1 MKRSLLAAIIAV
13 SLMPALPVRVG
24 DSAVVVASPEDD
36 LRQLIAAWDDALKE
50 RNVQALSR
58 LLADNFT
65 MTDASGAVLTK
76 AEYLQSVVKA
86 PALRIIKSYA
96 SDDISITV
104 AVKDEDD
111 DGEDDDDDGEDDDDD
126 DDENTVETAT
136 VTGRSEIKG
145 RARGGAQMVAGVYR
159 FTDRWI
165 RVNGTWRAVSTTAVR
180 EP

>member
-1 MKRSLLAAIIAV
+1 MKRSLFAALIAV
-13 SLMPALPVRVG
+13 SLMPALPTRVV
-24 DSAVVVASPEDD
+24 DSAVMARSAEDD
-36 LRQLIAAWDDALKE
+36 IRVRIIAWDDALKE
-50 RNVQALSR
+50 RNALALSN

-76 AEYLQSVVKA
+76 AEYLQAVAKT
-86 PALRIIKSYA
+86 PALRLVNSYA
-96 SDDISITV
+96 SDDVVITV
-104 AVKDEDD
+104 EGKIKTA
-111 DGEDDDDDGEDDDDD
+111 DGDA
-126 DDENTVETAT
+126 ETAS

-165 RVNGTWRAVSTTAVR
+165 KMKGGWRAVSTIAVR

>member
-1 MKRSLLAAIIAV
+1 MKRSLLAATIALL
-13 SLMPALPVRVG
+13 LMPALPTRVV
-24 DSAVVVASPEDD
+24 DSATLAVSPEDD
-36 LRQLIAAWDDALKE
+36 LRELIAAWDNALKE
-50 RNVQALSR
+50 RNAQALSR

-76 AEYLQSVVKA
+76 AEYLQSVVKT

-96 SDDISITV
+96 SADISITI
-104 AVKDEDD
+104 DDSGDD
-111 DGEDDDDDGEDDDDD
+111 DI
-126 DDENTVETAT
+126 AT

-165 RVNGTWRAVSTTAVR
+165 RRSGDWRAVSTIAVR